1 MYATFENLLQ
11 QVMSHFLDF
20 DVTEQDKLRGIDNYK
35 LWAAM
40 VKSRLLDLDCHLD
53 LYLSNV
59 DIPGVSEFTD
69 TERNVIRLKFDLILD
84 KLLKKCITSAVYA
97 TYCTKRGLRGLN
109 LWHALFRDFGTISV
123 KQHLELHSTLTRQL
137 GTHIT

>member
-59 DIPGVSEFTD
+59 DIHWPQ
-69 TERNVIRLKFDLILD
+69 TECLSLSK
-84 KLLKKCITSAVYA
+84 
-97 TYCTKRGLRGLN
+97 
-109 LWHALFRDFGTISV
+109 
-123 KQHLELHSTLTRQL
+123 
-137 GTHIT
+137 